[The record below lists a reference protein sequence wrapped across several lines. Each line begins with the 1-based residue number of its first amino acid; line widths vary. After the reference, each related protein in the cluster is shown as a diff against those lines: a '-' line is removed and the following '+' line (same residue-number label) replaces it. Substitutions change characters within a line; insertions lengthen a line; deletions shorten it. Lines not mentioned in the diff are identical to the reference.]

1 MSEVKKVLTVI
12 KNVVFISFGLLLF
25 LGAIAMIKEDI
36 TSTIF
41 FGVIGLIFI
50 FFGKDLILNQIQ
62 INRKKNFMT
71 DIQNIEKQ
79 KSIIEDKTN
88 NLNMEISNLINIKEK
103 LEKETSQLYD
113 VKSVLDMQIKKRED
127 FFVSTELKYI
137 DTLNG
142 LEFEK
147 YTGQLLSKLGYKTEV
162 TKASQDSGGDIIAE
176 KDDIKY
182 VFQCKN
188 YSDTVGNKAIQEVY
202 AAKGIYQCDR
212 AIVITN
218 NFFTKQAQEE
228 ANVLNILLWD
238 RNIIK
243 TLLYKAY
250 SFDLLHIDFL
260 QKQDEQDDNEELDI
274 WFDDAVKAVIE
285 TGQASASFIQSR
297 YKIGYARAGKIID
310 QMEERGVISGY
321 QGSKPRE
328 VLMTKERWQQ
338 LHNEIV

>member
-127 FFVSTELKYI
+127 F
-137 DTLNG
+137 
-142 LEFEK
+142 
-147 YTGQLLSKLGYKTEV
+147 
-162 TKASQDSGGDIIAE
+162 
-176 KDDIKY
+176 
-182 VFQCKN
+182 
-188 YSDTVGNKAIQEVY
+188 
-202 AAKGIYQCDR
+202 
-212 AIVITN
+212 
-218 NFFTKQAQEE
+218 
-228 ANVLNILLWD
+228 
-238 RNIIK
+238 
-243 TLLYKAY
+243 LY
-250 SFDLLHIDFL
+250 L
-260 QKQDEQDDNEELDI
+260 QN
-274 WFDDAVKAVIE
+274 
-285 TGQASASFIQSR
+285 
-297 YKIGYARAGKIID
+297 
-310 QMEERGVISGY
+310 
-321 QGSKPRE
+321 
-328 VLMTKERWQQ
+328 
-338 LHNEIV
+338 